1 MTRTRHFYF
10 PSSEK
15 GALQSASINQ
25 EKNNQLTSAK
35 GHDVEISGVRI
46 SLTAKD

>member
-25 EKNNQLTSAK
+25 EENHQLTSAQ
-35 GHDVEISGVRI
+35 GHGMWRLAAFESP
-46 SLTAKD
+46 